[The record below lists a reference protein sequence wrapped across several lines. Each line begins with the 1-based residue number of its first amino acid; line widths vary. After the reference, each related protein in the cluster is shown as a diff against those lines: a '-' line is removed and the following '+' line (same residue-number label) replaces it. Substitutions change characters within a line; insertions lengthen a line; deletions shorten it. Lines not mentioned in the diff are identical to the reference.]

1 MNISFRAAKCA
12 RVNQGCQIILVGG
25 RQGGRSQG
33 ERLREAGEERAGGE
47 SLQGAGSE
55 RPH

>member
-25 RQGGRSQG
+25 RQGGRSPG